1 MSLNRLRIEN
11 HMDLGLLLK
20 KIRLDRGFTLAEVAE
35 AVGVTSGLLSQLE
48 NGKTSPSI
56 NSLEGIL
63 RFYRMPL
70 SEFFRQIEKENSIL
84 VRASDV
90 ETFDTKEEG
99 VSVSLLASKLGNNV
113 LESYKITLSESAKI
127 PVKSNP
133 PEKNGERFILLLAGS
148 IEITLPDENL
158 TLNAGDSL
166 NFKSYLS
173 CIIKNIKDEKAE
185 FILNGNPPIF

>member
-1 MSLNRLRIEN
+1 MAVNRQHAETN
-11 HMDLGLLLK
+11 MDLGLLLK
-20 KIRLDRGFTLAEVAE
+20 KIRLERGFTLAEVAE

-48 NGKTSPSI
+48 NSKTSPSI

-63 RFYRMPL
+63 RFYRIPL

-90 ETFDTKEEG
+90 ETLDTKEEG

-113 LESYKITLSESAKI
+113 LESYRIMLLKSAGI
-127 PVKSNP
+127 SVKLTP
-133 PEKNGERFILLLAGS
+133 PEKNGERFILLISGSVEVELA
-148 IEITLPDENL
+148 DEKH
-158 TLNAGDSL
+158 TMTTGDSL

-173 CIIKNIKDEKAE
+173 CKITNISDTMAE
-185 FILNGNPPIF
+185 FLLNGNPPIL

>member
-1 MSLNRLRIEN
+1 
-11 HMDLGLLLK
+11 MDLGLLLK
-20 KIRLDRGFTLAEVAE
+20 KIRLERGFTLAEVAE

-48 NGKTSPSI
+48 NSKTSPSI

-63 RFYRMPL
+63 RFYRVPL

-90 ETFDTKEEG
+90 ETFDTREEG

-113 LESYKITLSESAKI
+113 LESYRITLQKSSEIS
-127 PVKSNP
+127 VKSTP
-133 PEKNGERFILLLAGS
+133 SETNGERFILVISGS
-148 IEITLPDENL
+148 TEAYLPEEKL
-158 TLNAGDSL
+158 TLNTGDSL

-173 CIIKNIKDEKAE
+173 CTIKNNSDDAAE
-185 FILNGNPPIF
+185 FILNGNPPIL

>member
-1 MSLNRLRIEN
+1 MPVNRQHSESN
-11 HMDLGLLLK
+11 MDLGLLLK
-20 KIRLDRGFTLAEVAE
+20 KIRLERGFTLAEVAE

-48 NGKTSPSI
+48 NSKTSPSI

-113 LESYKITLSESAKI
+113 LESYRIVLQKSSEIS
-127 PVKSNP
+127 VKSTP
-133 PEKNGERFILLLAGS
+133 SETNGERFILLVSGS
-148 IEITLPDENL
+148 IEAELPDEKYNL
-158 TLNAGDSL
+158 LTGDSL

-173 CIIKNIKDEKAE
+173 CIIKNNGDDKAE
-185 FILNGNPPIF
+185 FILNGNPPIL

>member
-63 RFYRMPL
+63 RFYRVPL

-84 VRASDV
+84 VRASDI

-113 LESYKITLSESAKI
+113 LESYKIILSESAKI
-127 PVKSNP
+127 SVKSTP

-148 IEITLPDENL
+148 IEAALPDENL
-158 TLNAGDSL
+158 TLNIGDSL

>member
-1 MSLNRLRIEN
+1 MSLNRLRAEN

-113 LESYKITLSESAKI
+113 LESYKITLSETAKI
-127 PVKSNP
+127 PVKSTP

-148 IEITLPDENL
+148 IEVALPDENL
-158 TLNAGDSL
+158 ILNAGDSL

-173 CIIKNIKDEKAE
+173 CTIKNTKDEKAE